1 MLSEILVYL
10 RLGFEH
16 ITDVGGYDHLLFVTA
31 LTASDL
37 GRFRRLFWL
46 VTAFTVGHSITLALA
61 TLDIVRVSPALVEV
75 LIPLT
80 ILLTSAVNGFT
91 WWREPEPGSDVAHS
105 MARDRRD
112 GLEPET
118 RVRYLIAVG
127 FGLIHGLGFSTFLR
141 AALGGQQSILPPLLS
156 FNVGLEVGQL
166 AIVALLSLAAYL
178 LIRVLGVSRRAWV
191 LGVSAI
197 TGGTALVLLIQRS
210 QIPI

>member
-1 MLSEILVYL
+1 MLSEFLVYL

-16 ITDVGGYDHLLFVTA
+16 ITDVGGYDHLLFVAT

-61 TLDIVRVSPALVEV
+61 TLDLVRVGAALVEL

-80 ILLTSAVNGFT
+80 ILLTSAVNT
-91 WWREPEPGSDVAHS
+91 LAWWRTPESETNEALAGAF
-105 MARDRRD
+105 DREERI
-112 GLEPET
+112 EPET
-118 RVRYLIAVG
+118 RIRYLIAIG

-141 AALGGQQSILPPLLS
+141 AALGGEQHILLPLLS
-156 FNVGLEVGQL
+156 FNTGLEVGQL
-166 AIVALLSLAAYL
+166 AIVVLLSLAAFL
-178 LIRVLGVSRRAWV
+178 LIRGLGLTRRFWV

-197 TGGTALVLLIQRS
+197 TGGLALVLLIHRI